1 MADLASVAT
10 FGLRFVA
17 KDQVSEVLDKLATKF
32 SLINK
37 ITGQG
42 FKEVNAVIKEG
53 GLAGKLALGTAP
65 LVASQM
71 MQGLTRATMVL
82 SGALSSVIKKAA
94 EFEANMQ
101 TFSVIAGKSGDNLTE
116 LKRKIIAFTTP
127 LPTTANEVAK
137 ASVEFAK
144 MGFAAVLTTDQM
156 IKLGFEAIK
165 FGRAIG
171 TTDAQAALFLGK
183 LATWLAIANPTA
195 EKMNEIASVATRLG
209 WSIKGT
215 TQDII
220 KATERFGA
228 FVRAMGAGEAETLA
242 LAAFMVDS
250 GIQIRRGSTAI
261 NRTFQLMATN
271 INGFGSALS
280 KIKAVDSAQA
290 FEKLFRT
297 APVKAFGVLL
307 KGLNAQGGVEAATLL
322 KTAGLHGNYVSDLI
336 AMSRNVKKLTGLT
349 AAYTDE
355 LEKSGTAQSAVN
367 KAYAANLDTFNM
379 SIKILKGS
387 LENIQIIMGGP
398 LLRPLSEVAKSFVD
412 VVAKSMEWFPGLTTT
427 LFQIFGGLLL
437 LAVGGLIAIK
447 TFVQFQMALAV
458 IKAAGLKT
466 FHAWSVGL
474 IKIVAIVIVLI
485 AAFTLIAW
493 IWNWLS
499 GNFKSYA
506 DTLKDVTG
514 KMGQAGST
522 VLTGVTGGLD
532 MSGGT
537 AGSGAL
543 PGATLGALQQG
554 AAGNPAPQWQPTIA
568 GRQESASDGADL
580 PIPQMASGGI
590 VVRPTPVVVGEAG
603 AEAIIPLK
611 ELAAMLGNFATSK
624 QASPAEMR
632 VTVTSPIYLDGMEIG
647 RTVRES
653 VVMESLRQ
661 GRLS

>member
-17 KDQVSEVLDKLATKF
+17 KDQVSAVLDKLATRF

-42 FKEVNAVIKEG
+42 FREVNAKIKEG

-71 MQGLTRATMVL
+71 MQGLARAAMVL
-82 SGALSSVIKKAA
+82 KGALSSVIDKAA
-94 EFEANMQ
+94 EFQTNMQ

-116 LKRKIIAFTTP
+116 LKKKIIAFTTP

-137 ASVEFAK
+137 ASVEFAR
-144 MGFAAVLTTDQM
+144 MGFAAILTTDQM
-156 IKLGFEAIK
+156 IQLGFEAIK

-171 TTDAQAALFLGK
+171 STDAQAALFLGK

-228 FVRAMGAGEAETLA
+228 FVRAMGASESETLA

-261 NRTFQLMATN
+261 NRTFQLMAVN
-271 INGFGSALS
+271 INAFGSSLA
-280 KIKAVDSAQA
+280 KIKAIESAKE
-290 FEKLFRT
+290 FEKMFRA
-297 APVKAFGVLL
+297 APVKAFQVLL
-307 KGLNAQGGVEAATLL
+307 RGLNAQGGVEAATLL
-322 KTAGLHGNYVSDLI
+322 KTAGLHGNYISDLI
-336 AMSRNVKKLTGLT
+336 AMSRNVEKLTGLT
-349 AAYTDE
+349 AANTDE

-367 KAYAANLDTFNM
+367 KAYAAGLDTYKM
-379 SIKILKGS
+379 SMKILEGS

-398 LLRPLSEVAKSFVD
+398 LLAPLMQIAKSFVD
-412 VVAKSMEWFPGLTTT
+412 IVATSMEWFPGVTTR
-427 LFQIFGGLLL
+427 LFQIFGFLLL

-447 TFVQFQMALAV
+447 TFVQFQMTFAV
-458 IKAAGLKT
+458 LEAAGLKT
-466 FHAWSVGL
+466 FAAWSAALVKF
-474 IKIVAIVIVLI
+474 IAIVIIAI
-485 AAFTLIAW
+485 AAITLIV
-493 IWNWLS
+493 WLWKAAT
-499 GNFKSYA
+499 GGFQSYA
-506 DTLKDVTG
+506 ETLKEVTG
-514 KMGQAGST
+514 KIGDAGST
-522 VLTGVTGGLD
+522 VLTGVTGGLN
-532 MSGGT
+532 MSGGA

-543 PGATLGALQQG
+543 SGATLDAIRQG
-554 AAGNPAPQWQPTIA
+554 TAGNPPQRQLTITDH
-568 GRQESASDGADL
+568 GESLHDDGDSSF
-580 PIPQMASGGI
+580 PQLAAGGI

-611 ELAAMLGNFATSK
+611 ELASMLGNFATSK

-647 RTVRES
+647 RTIRES
-653 VVMESLRQ
+653 VAMESLRQ